1 MEKKTGK
8 SFGYLFFVIFLILG
22 FWPLTSFNEFN
33 IIFLIISLIFLV
45 LAIMDSFILSF
56 LNIYW
61 IKFGEFLG
69 GIIAPLIM
77 FIIFFVI
84 VTPIALLLKLFKKD
98 LLNIKFNKSKSYWV
112 EKVKKVDSMDKQ
124 F

>member
-45 LAIMDSFILSF
+45 LAITDSFILSF

>member
-69 GIIAPLIM
+69 GIISFYSHRI
-77 FIIFFVI
+77 
-84 VTPIALLLKLFKKD
+84 
-98 LLNIKFNKSKSYWV
+98 
-112 EKVKKVDSMDKQ
+112 
-124 F
+124 

>member
-33 IIFLIISLIFLV
+33 IIFLIIKLIFLV